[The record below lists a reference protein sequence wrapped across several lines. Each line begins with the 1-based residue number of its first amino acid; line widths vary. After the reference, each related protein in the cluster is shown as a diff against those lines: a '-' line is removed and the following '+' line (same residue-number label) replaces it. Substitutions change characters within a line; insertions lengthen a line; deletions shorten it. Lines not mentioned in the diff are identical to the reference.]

1 MGLFGFSAKRKLD
14 GKRISILATQGVEQ
28 VELTSPREALEK
40 AGAIV
45 ELVSPHKLVKG
56 GKIKAWNLVKWG
68 DSFKIDVDLS
78 DAKVSS
84 YDGLHLPGGVI
95 NPDVLRMDTD
105 SVDFVR
111 SFFEAG
117 KPVSSICHG
126 PWMLIEA
133 DVVRGR
139 TLTSWPSLKTD
150 LRNAGANWVNE
161 EVVEDRKLVT
171 SRGPQD
177 LRAFN
182 KRIIELFASAAHS
195 VEDQMA
201 EK

>member
-1 MGLFGFSAKRKLD
+1 M
-14 GKRISILATQGVEQ
+14 
-28 VELTSPREALEK
+28 EK

-45 ELVSPHKLVKG
+45 ELVSPQKLVKG

-78 DAKVSS
+78 GAKVCS

-95 NPDVLRMDTD
+95 NPDILRTDTD

-117 KPVSSICHG
+117 KPISSICHG

-150 LRNAGANWVNE
+150 IRNAGANWVNE

-171 SRGPQD
+171 SRSPKD
-177 LRAFN
+177 LRAFD
-182 KRIIELFASAAHS
+182 KKIVDLFASVAGP
-195 VEDQMA
+195 A
-201 EK
+201 EGQQADG